1 MRKEFLDSIQSL
13 LLRDLTK
20 LEAEINLYTD
30 ESSIWRIEKD
40 IKNSAGTLCLH
51 LCGNLQHYFGAV
63 LGKSSY
69 KRNRDLEFSAR
80 DIPKD
85 KLLAEIAAARKA
97 IERVVPAISESQLLA
112 EYPENVLGKPMTTLF
127 FMVHLS
133 AHLSYHLGQVN
144 YHRRHLTP
152 ALS

>member
-1 MRKEFLDSIQSL
+1 MKKEFLDSIQTL
-13 LLRDLTK
+13 LLRDLAK
-20 LEAEINLYTD
+20 LESEINLYT
-30 ESSIWRIEKD
+30 EEASIWRIEKD

-63 LGKSSY
+63 LGKSGY

-80 DIPKD
+80 NIPTQ
-85 KLLAEIAAARKA
+85 KLLEEIAAAKKA
-97 IERVVPAISESQLLA
+97 IERVVPSITESQLLT

-127 FMVHLS
+127 FIVHLS

-144 YHRRHLTP
+144 YHRRIVG
-152 ALS
+152 

>member
-1 MRKEFLDSIQSL
+1 MKKDFVDSIQTL
-13 LLRDLTK
+13 LLRDLGK
-20 LEAEINLYTD
+20 LEAEISQYRD
-30 ESSIWRIEKD
+30 EATIWKIEKD

-63 LGKSSY
+63 LGKSGY

-80 DIPKD
+80 NISKE
-85 KLLAEIAAARKA
+85 KLLQEIAAAKKA
-97 IERVVPAISESQLLA
+97 VELVMPSLTETQLLG
-112 EYPENVLGKPMTTLF
+112 EYPENVFGKPMTTLF

-144 YHRRHLTP
+144 YHRRLLTP